1 MKQWIPKATLL
12 VIALGFMLRVIQFLF
27 NRSLQVDEAMLSL
40 NIVHRGFS
48 EVLLPLDMNQSAPV
62 LFLILEKLAV
72 VVFGNMEYALR
83 LLPLT
88 SSVICLL
95 LIHRVTLRL
104 THDHLASFFSAV
116 MFAFSKTMIFY
127 ATEAKHYS
135 SDVLVM
141 LSLYFIFFSNHYWI
155 MNRRYQFGDN
165 RNIPV
170 QHSSHRHRITG
181 IGICDP
187 PVKNEKV

>member
-40 NIVHRGFS
+40 NIVHRSFTAL
-48 EVLLPLDMNQSAPV
+48 LLPLDMNQSAPV
-62 LFLILEKLAV
+62 LFLILEKFAV
-72 VVFGNMEYALR
+72 LVLGNMEYALR
-83 LLPLT
+83 LLPLV

-127 ATEAKHYS
+127 ATEAK
-135 SDVLVM
+135 
-141 LSLYFIFFSNHYWI
+141 
-155 MNRRYQFGDN
+155 
-165 RNIPV
+165 
-170 QHSSHRHRITG
+170 
-181 IGICDP
+181 
-187 PVKNEKV
+187 